1 MLKFKKIV
9 SLLLAVLMV
18 MSAFTVM
25 TTAAGAVTYE
35 DTKLYFDLSSTGW
48 ELGAKDKVGF
58 YVFSAEYGEL
68 LPWGGKKLNGTDEG
82 DGIWSYDPAAKG
94 MDIKEG
100 EQYKII
106 FTGAGN
112 QTYDLIFDTTCYGHV
127 AYCDDTIYE
136 NPVDSSK
143 QTRAAFWKDMDATKY
158 GPVLQISSIGTVV
171 GTCPEEGKTPLTIFE
186 DFLTN
191 TLANARTYMV
201 DTGKKTEQQLID
213 DIGEGLGLTKD
224 DVAASI
230 ASTDTESTWSA
241 DASALPA
248 AEKPTEPA
256 PVLDN
261 TKLYFDVSTTGW
273 DMGAK
278 DKVGF
283 YIHSV
288 AEGEEL
294 PWGGKKL
301 NGVDEGDG
309 IWSYEPNAKGM
320 TINEGVQYQ
329 VIFTGAGQQTA
340 DLFFDTT
347 CFGHVAYCN
356 GEMIENTVD
365 SSKKNQ
371 VALWKDL
378 DPADYGPVK
387 GITSLGNL
395 VGTCLPQGETDE
407 SLFTA
412 WLTDTGATGY
422 ANAMKY
428 TVEPGTKTE
437 QQLIDDLA
445 GALELTKDFVEQAIA
460 ESGIESAWTADA
472 SSLPA
477 DETPTEPETQAHTH
491 TPGEAVQENVVPATC
506 KAEGSYDEVVYC
518 TECGEELSREAK
530 TIDKLAHTPGA
541 AVYEN
546 EVITHDYIKRDSV
559 TYCTECGE
567 ELSRQPVQLPI
578 LTHSLNFVDEVPA
591 TYEADGVMAHYECSV
606 CGELFSD
613 EQGRH
618 WVSAAE
624 LVIPK
629 LAPTEP
635 APTEPETQTIET
647 VTPEPGEPTY
657 YIVGGFTDWQMKE
670 EYAMTKIA
678 EGDSVKYLFKDLALA
693 STDQFKVVSY
703 NWSLP
708 DPVQTWYPDGM
719 GNNYGENGEITAEG
733 TYDVYFDPALATD
746 GWFYNCIY
754 VDGMPAPTQPAPT
767 EPETQTIETVAP
779 VPGEPDVYV
788 VGNFT
793 DWQINDEYKM
803 TKIADGKSFK
813 YLFED
818 LALTTTDQ
826 FKVVACFLSLP
837 EPEQKWYPDGMGN
850 NYGENGEITA
860 EGTYD
865 VYFDPVGA
873 TDGWF
878 YNCIYV
884 DGMPAHTQ
892 PAPTE
897 PGTEPVVVT
906 RAIDSMANVDDLV
919 AEAGITDTF
928 TVYFKMP
935 TSGEHSWANEYN
947 ELDGVN
953 RAGIYWWQGSMNLNP
968 WPGAKMTIVDAEQG
982 IFSANV
988 PYESDELTNI
998 IFNNAVDGGTDKTTP
1013 QYAAAQQTVN
1023 VNCQGYEPGESDTM
1037 PEGTSKD
1044 NFDGCIFIC
1053 KPAEVTT
1060 SEYSGKET
1068 FFGDWYFYYGDGCY
1082 GKYAMSSDHF
1092 TYVDEMCCNPEHH
1105 HDPLIPTEPE
1115 SKDGYYVVGNFTN
1128 WAYKDEFKMTE
1139 GEDGIYTLATELTTL
1154 SRFKIVHVEG
1164 ENVTWIPDGI
1174 GSDYVDIPDNG
1185 TYTVCFDPKFSHSDW
1200 YYDCITIELISAAD
1214 FKLGDVDGDGDIT
1227 VVDAT
1232 FIQRYATFV
1241 DVPGV
1246 SDPKMRIV
1254 ADVDGDGDVTIVD
1267 ATFVQRSATMVPVPY
1282 KIGEII

>member
-171 GTCPEEGKTPLTIFE
+171 GTCPEEGKTPVTIFE

-241 DASALPA
+241 DASTLPA
-248 AEKPTEPA
+248 AAA
-256 PVLDN
+256 PE
-261 TKLYFDVSTTGW
+261 TT
-273 DMGAK
+273 AP
-278 DKVGF
+278 
-283 YIHSV
+283 
-288 AEGEEL
+288 E
-294 PWGGKKL
+294 
-301 NGVDEGDG
+301 
-309 IWSYEPNAKGM
+309 
-320 TINEGVQYQ
+320 
-329 VIFTGAGQQTA
+329 
-340 DLFFDTT
+340 TT
-347 CFGHVAYCN
+347 V
-356 GEMIENTVD
+356 
-365 SSKKNQ
+365 
-371 VALWKDL
+371 
-378 DPADYGPVK
+378 
-387 GITSLGNL
+387 
-395 VGTCLPQGETDE
+395 
-407 SLFTA
+407 
-412 WLTDTGATGY
+412 
-422 ANAMKY
+422 
-428 TVEPGTKTE
+428 
-437 QQLIDDLA
+437 
-445 GALELTKDFVEQAIA
+445 
-460 ESGIESAWTADA
+460 
-472 SSLPA
+472 
-477 DETPTEPETQAHTH
+477 PETQAPT
-491 TPGEAVQENVVPATC
+491 
-506 KAEGSYDEVVYC
+506 
-518 TECGEELSREAK
+518 EEL
-530 TIDKLAHTPGA
+530 
-541 AVYEN
+541 
-546 EVITHDYIKRDSV
+546 
-559 TYCTECGE
+559 TE
-567 ELSRQPVQLPI
+567 
-578 LTHSLNFVDEVPA
+578 
-591 TYEADGVMAHYECSV
+591 
-606 CGELFSD
+606 
-613 EQGRH
+613 
-618 WVSAAE
+618 
-624 LVIPK
+624 
-629 LAPTEP
+629 
-635 APTEPETQTIET
+635 
-647 VTPEPGEPTY
+647 
-657 YIVGGFTDWQMKE
+657 
-670 EYAMTKIA
+670 
-678 EGDSVKYLFKDLALA
+678 
-693 STDQFKVVSY
+693 
-703 NWSLP
+703 
-708 DPVQTWYPDGM
+708 
-719 GNNYGENGEITAEG
+719 
-733 TYDVYFDPALATD
+733 
-746 GWFYNCIY
+746 
-754 VDGMPAPTQPAPT
+754 PAPT

-884 DGMPAHTQ
+884 DGIPAPTQ

-906 RAIDSMANVDDLV
+906 RAIDSMANVDDVV

-953 RAGIYWWQGSMNLNP
+953 WAGIYWWQGSKKLDP
-968 WPGAKMTIVDAEQG
+968 WPGAKMTLVDAEQG

-998 IFNNAVDGGTDKTTP
+998 IFNNAVDGGTVKTTP

-1023 VNCQGYEPGESDTM
+1023 VNCQGADPEEFDTI
-1037 PEGTSKD
+1037 PEGTATD

-1082 GKYAMSSDHF
+1082 GMYSMSSDHF
-1092 TYVDEMCCNPEHH
+1092 TYVDEMCLNPDHH

-1115 SKDGYYVVGNFTN
+1115 SKDGYYVVGNFTD

-1154 SRFKIVHVEG
+1154 SRFKIVQIQG

-1174 GSDYVDIPDNG
+1174 GSDYVDIPENG

-1214 FKLGDVDGDGDIT
+1214 FKLGDVDGDGDVT

-1254 ADVDGDGDVTIVD
+1254 ADVDGDGDVTPVD
-1267 ATFVQRSATMVPVPY
+1267 ATLVMRYATLVPVRQIDITNY
-1282 KIGEII
+1282 L

>member
-25 TTAAGAVTYE
+25 TTVAGAVTYE

-171 GTCPEEGKTPLTIFE
+171 GTCPEEGKTPVTIFE

-248 AEKPTEPA
+248 AAA
-256 PVLDN
+256 PE
-261 TKLYFDVSTTGW
+261 TT
-273 DMGAK
+273 AP
-278 DKVGF
+278 
-283 YIHSV
+283 
-288 AEGEEL
+288 E
-294 PWGGKKL
+294 
-301 NGVDEGDG
+301 
-309 IWSYEPNAKGM
+309 
-320 TINEGVQYQ
+320 T
-329 VIFTGAGQQTA
+329 TA
-340 DLFFDTT
+340 PETT
-347 CFGHVAYCN
+347 V
-356 GEMIENTVD
+356 
-365 SSKKNQ
+365 
-371 VALWKDL
+371 
-378 DPADYGPVK
+378 
-387 GITSLGNL
+387 
-395 VGTCLPQGETDE
+395 
-407 SLFTA
+407 
-412 WLTDTGATGY
+412 
-422 ANAMKY
+422 
-428 TVEPGTKTE
+428 
-437 QQLIDDLA
+437 
-445 GALELTKDFVEQAIA
+445 
-460 ESGIESAWTADA
+460 
-472 SSLPA
+472 
-477 DETPTEPETQAHTH
+477 PETQAPT
-491 TPGEAVQENVVPATC
+491 
-506 KAEGSYDEVVYC
+506 
-518 TECGEELSREAK
+518 EEL
-530 TIDKLAHTPGA
+530 
-541 AVYEN
+541 
-546 EVITHDYIKRDSV
+546 
-559 TYCTECGE
+559 
-567 ELSRQPVQLPI
+567 
-578 LTHSLNFVDEVPA
+578 
-591 TYEADGVMAHYECSV
+591 
-606 CGELFSD
+606 
-613 EQGRH
+613 
-618 WVSAAE
+618 
-624 LVIPK
+624 
-629 LAPTEP
+629 TEP

-678 EGDSVKYLFKDLALA
+678 EGNSVKYLFKDLALA

-754 VDGMPAPTQPAPT
+754 VDGMPAP
-767 EPETQTIETVAP
+767 
-779 VPGEPDVYV
+779 
-788 VGNFT
+788 
-793 DWQINDEYKM
+793 
-803 TKIADGKSFK
+803 
-813 YLFED
+813 
-818 LALTTTDQ
+818 
-826 FKVVACFLSLP
+826 
-837 EPEQKWYPDGMGN
+837 
-850 NYGENGEITA
+850 
-860 EGTYD
+860 
-865 VYFDPVGA
+865 
-873 TDGWF
+873 
-878 YNCIYV
+878 
-884 DGMPAHTQ
+884 TQ

>member
-94 MDIKEG
+94 MDIIPG

-241 DASALPA
+241 DASVLPA
-248 AEKPTEPA
+248 AAVPTE
-256 PVLDN
+256 
-261 TKLYFDVSTTGW
+261 
-273 DMGAK
+273 
-278 DKVGF
+278 
-283 YIHSV
+283 
-288 AEGEEL
+288 
-294 PWGGKKL
+294 
-301 NGVDEGDG
+301 
-309 IWSYEPNAKGM
+309 
-320 TINEGVQYQ
+320 
-329 VIFTGAGQQTA
+329 
-340 DLFFDTT
+340 
-347 CFGHVAYCN
+347 
-356 GEMIENTVD
+356 
-365 SSKKNQ
+365 
-371 VALWKDL
+371 
-378 DPADYGPVK
+378 
-387 GITSLGNL
+387 
-395 VGTCLPQGETDE
+395 
-407 SLFTA
+407 
-412 WLTDTGATGY
+412 
-422 ANAMKY
+422 
-428 TVEPGTKTE
+428 
-437 QQLIDDLA
+437 
-445 GALELTKDFVEQAIA
+445 
-460 ESGIESAWTADA
+460 
-472 SSLPA
+472 
-477 DETPTEPETQAHTH
+477 AHTH

-530 TIDKLAHTPGA
+530 TIDKLAHTPGE

-546 EVITHDYIKRDSV
+546 EVVTHDYIKRDSV

-567 ELSRQPVQLPI
+567 ELIRQPVQLPI

-591 TYEADGVMAHYECSV
+591 TYEADGVMAHYECTV

-629 LAPTEP
+629 LTPTEP
-635 APTEPETQTIET
+635 ETQAHTHTPGDPVEENVVYKHNGTYIDYVVYCTGCGVELSRETVIEPIINHSLNFVDEVPATYEADGVKAHYECCVCGDLFLEPQGLNPVTAADLVIPKRTPTEPETQTIET

-678 EGDSVKYLFKDLALA
+678 EGDSVKYLFKDLALTT
-693 STDQFKVVSY
+693 TDQFKVVSY

-708 DPVQTWYPDGM
+708 EPVQTWYPDGM

-733 TYDVYFDPALATD
+733 TYDVYFDPAVATD

-767 EPETQTIETVAP
+767 EPA
-779 VPGEPDVYV
+779 
-788 VGNFT
+788 
-793 DWQINDEYKM
+793 EYK
-803 TKIADGKSFK
+803 
-813 YLFED
+813 
-818 LALTTTDQ
+818 
-826 FKVVACFLSLP
+826 
-837 EPEQKWYPDGMGN
+837 
-850 NYGENGEITA
+850 
-860 EGTYD
+860 
-865 VYFDPVGA
+865 
-873 TDGWF
+873 
-878 YNCIYV
+878 
-884 DGMPAHTQ
+884 
-892 PAPTE
+892 
-897 PGTEPVVVT
+897 
-906 RAIDSMANVDDLV
+906 RAIDSMANVDDVV

-953 RAGIYWWQGSMNLNP
+953 WAGIYWWQGSKKLDP
-968 WPGAKMTIVDAEQG
+968 WPGAKMTLVDAEQG

-998 IFNNAVDGGTDKTTP
+998 IFNNAVDGGTDKTAP

-1023 VNCQGYEPGESDTM
+1023 VNCQGAEPEEFDTI

-1053 KPAEVTT
+1053 RPADVTT

-1082 GKYAMSSDHF
+1082 GMYSMSSDHF
-1092 TYVDEMCCNPEHH
+1092 TYVDEMCCNPDHH

-1115 SKDGYYVVGNFTN
+1115 SKDGYYVVGNFTD

-1154 SRFKIVHVEG
+1154 SRFKIVKVEG

-1174 GSDYVDIPDNG
+1174 GSDYDEITENG
-1185 TYTVCFDPKFSHSDW
+1185 TYTVCFDPAFSHTDW
-1200 YYDCITIELISAAD
+1200 YCDCITIELISAAD
-1214 FKLGDVDGDGDIT
+1214 FKLGDVDGDGDVT

-1254 ADVDGDGDVTIVD
+1254 ADVDGDGDVTPVD
-1267 ATFVQRSATMVPVPY
+1267 ATLVMRYATLVPVPY

>member
-248 AEKPTEPA
+248 AAA
-256 PVLDN
+256 PE
-261 TKLYFDVSTTGW
+261 TT
-273 DMGAK
+273 AP
-278 DKVGF
+278 
-283 YIHSV
+283 
-288 AEGEEL
+288 E
-294 PWGGKKL
+294 
-301 NGVDEGDG
+301 
-309 IWSYEPNAKGM
+309 
-320 TINEGVQYQ
+320 
-329 VIFTGAGQQTA
+329 
-340 DLFFDTT
+340 TT
-347 CFGHVAYCN
+347 V
-356 GEMIENTVD
+356 
-365 SSKKNQ
+365 
-371 VALWKDL
+371 
-378 DPADYGPVK
+378 
-387 GITSLGNL
+387 
-395 VGTCLPQGETDE
+395 
-407 SLFTA
+407 
-412 WLTDTGATGY
+412 
-422 ANAMKY
+422 
-428 TVEPGTKTE
+428 
-437 QQLIDDLA
+437 
-445 GALELTKDFVEQAIA
+445 
-460 ESGIESAWTADA
+460 
-472 SSLPA
+472 
-477 DETPTEPETQAHTH
+477 PETQAPT
-491 TPGEAVQENVVPATC
+491 
-506 KAEGSYDEVVYC
+506 
-518 TECGEELSREAK
+518 EEL
-530 TIDKLAHTPGA
+530 
-541 AVYEN
+541 
-546 EVITHDYIKRDSV
+546 
-559 TYCTECGE
+559 
-567 ELSRQPVQLPI
+567 
-578 LTHSLNFVDEVPA
+578 
-591 TYEADGVMAHYECSV
+591 
-606 CGELFSD
+606 
-613 EQGRH
+613 
-618 WVSAAE
+618 
-624 LVIPK
+624 
-629 LAPTEP
+629 TEP

-719 GNNYGENGEITAEG
+719 GNNYGENGEITVAG
-733 TYDVYFDPALATD
+733 TYDVLFDPNLDAEGE
-746 GWFYNCIY
+746 GWFYNCIK
-754 VDGMPAPTQPAPT
+754 VKGMPALPTTP
-767 EPETQTIETVAP
+767 PETQAIETISP
-779 VPGEPDVYV
+779 EPGEPTYYI

-793 DWQINDEYKM
+793 DWQIKDEYTM
-803 TKIADGKSFK
+803 TKIADGDSVK

-818 LALTTTDQ
+818 LPLTVSNQ
-826 FKVVACFLSLP
+826 FKVVAYNWSLP
-837 EPEQKWYPDGMGN
+837 EPAQVWYPDGMGN

-860 EGTYD
+860 DGTYD

-884 DGMPAHTQ
+884 DGMPAPTQ

-897 PGTEPVVVT
+897 PAEYK
-906 RAIDSMANVDDLV
+906 RAIDSMANVDDVV

-953 RAGIYWWQGSMNLNP
+953 WAGIYWWQGSMNLNP
-968 WPGAKMTIVDAEQG
+968 WPGAKMTLVDAEQG

-1023 VNCQGYEPGESDTM
+1023 VNCQGADPEEFDTI
-1037 PEGTSKD
+1037 PEGTATD

-1092 TYVDEMCCNPEHH
+1092 TYVDEMCCNPDHH

-1115 SKDGYYVVGNFTN
+1115 SKDGYYVVGNFTD

-1174 GSDYVDIPDNG
+1174 GSDYDEITENG
-1185 TYTVCFDPKFSHSDW
+1185 TYTVCFDPAFSHTDW
-1200 YYDCITIELISAAD
+1200 YCDCITIELISAAD
-1214 FKLGDVDGDGDIT
+1214 FKLGDVDGDGDVT

-1254 ADVDGDGDVTIVD
+1254 ADVDGDGDVTPVD
-1267 ATFVQRSATMVPVPY
+1267 ATLVMRYATLVPVPY